1 MARRTRR
8 TFTPEFKQK
17 AVELV
22 KSSGKSITS
31 VARDLGVTTS
41 ALAKWVRQAEVDA
54 GPGGSGPL
62 TSEERTELATLRKQV
77 RVLEE
82 EREILKK
89 AAAFF
94 AKEGR

>member
-8 TFTPEFKQK
+8 TFTAEFRQK

-22 KSSGKSITS
+22 QSSGKSVTAI
-31 VARDLGVTTS
+31 ARDLGLS
-41 ALAKWVRQAEVDA
+41 PSGLAKWVRQAEIDA
-54 GPGGSGPL
+54 GRGPAGAL
-62 TSEERTELATLRKQV
+62 TSDERAELASLRKQV